1 MQSSESKISGSVSRI
16 CIFASGA
23 GTNAREIIRYFRVHP
38 LIRVV
43 LLASNKPEAGAVKIA
58 QQENVPVLLLEKERF
73 FQGNGYLDELSRE
86 GIDFIVLAGFLWKIP
101 ELLLSAYPEKIIN
114 IHPALLPKFG
124 GKGMFG
130 LRVHQAVIDAG
141 EKESGITIHLANDEY
156 DQGKILFQARCPI
169 EPGET
174 PQSLASKLQKFE
186 HTYFPPVVEQ
196 WIELKNKVKR

>member
-1 MQSSESKISGSVSRI
+1 MQPSESKILGSVSRI
-16 CIFASGA
+16 CIFASGT

-43 LLASNKPEAGAVKIA
+43 LLASNKSDAGAVKIA
-58 QQENVPVLLLEKERF
+58 QQENIPVLLLEKEKF
-73 FQGNGYLDELSRE
+73 FQGNGYVDELSRE

-114 IHPALLPKFG
+114 IHPALLPRFG
-124 GKGMFG
+124 GKGMYG

-141 EKESGITIHLANDEY
+141 EKESGITVHLANDEY
-156 DQGKILFQARCPI
+156 DEGKILFQARCPI

-174 PQSLASKLQKFE
+174 PQSLASKLQKLE
-186 HTYFPPVVEQ
+186 HTHFPRVVEQ
-196 WIELKNKVKR
+196 WIESKNKVKR